1 MSECISFFPDFVM
14 RKHYFLYFDCMFFV
28 LLFSRGFKKVKVH
41 IRQVPMENPLSL
53 PPPLLPLRPLSLPLA
68 F

>member
-1 MSECISFFPDFVM
+1 MMMMMMYHYVFWITHCDF
-14 RKHYFLYFDCMFFV
+14 
-28 LLFSRGFKKVKVH
+28 LLSRGFKKVQVH

-53 PPPLLPLRPLSLPLA
+53 PPPLRPRSLPLA